1 MSVFTGPPGICNL
14 YKSMYIFVLTLS
26 GKYVNR
32 VRKKESSGS
41 WGDGIVYLESDTGAL
56 LYTVRNSRAHT
67 HYQTHTHT
75 HQLQPTPCR
84 TQPAAAPAPP
94 PSTHV
99 KGHGGGRRALCL
111 RLAFDSVRSE
121 YAPRYDKSVG
131 GARALNCDNTRTSD
145 PPPAPAPDFCW
156 LRRG

>member
-1 MSVFTGPPGICNL
+1 MSVFTGPSGICNL

-67 HYQTHTHT
+67 HYQTHTRVNYSPRPAERSPRPHRRRPPART
-75 HQLQPTPCR
+75 SRVTGAGAGPSAFVLPSTPCV
-84 TQPAAAPAPP
+84 
-94 PSTHV
+94 PSMPQGTTSPS
-99 KGHGGGRRALCL
+99 A
-111 RLAFDSVRSE
+111 
-121 YAPRYDKSVG
+121 
-131 GARALNCDNTRTSD
+131 ARAH
-145 PPPAPAPDFCW
+145 
-156 LRRG
+156 